1 MKHLTRNRIA
11 VGLVAFLP
19 LLGCGQRDGKSSSVR
34 PLALNAQEPA
44 ELQDIVDTA
53 VGAGSFNTLATALGV
68 AELIPT
74 LKSDGPFTVFAPT
87 DEAFAKIPSDQ
98 LNAILADKA
107 LLTKILT
114 YHVVAGKLL
123 ASDVLG
129 QTSLTSV
136 EGNSIAVSL
145 SEGSAFVNGSK
156 IVATDVLATNG
167 VIHVIDTVLLPPMD
181 QSNTSDPV
189 RSEEPAMKLDIVDT
203 AVANGSFTI
212 LARALTEAG
221 LIDTLKSDGPFT
233 VFAPNDEAFAKIP
246 SDQLNAILA
255 DKALLTKILTYHVVA
270 GKLLA
275 ADVLGQTGLN
285 SVQGSSIKV
294 SSNDDGAFVND
305 SKIVATDVLASNGV
319 IHVID
324 TVLLPPM
331 DQPAPKDIVDVAVG
345 NGSFTI
351 LARALTEAGL
361 IDTLKSE
368 GPFTVFAPTDE
379 AFAKIPSDQLNAILA
394 DKALL
399 TKILTYHVVAGK
411 LLATDVLGQTELN
424 SVQGSSIKVSLNNG
438 GAFVNESKIVATDV
452 LASNGVIHVIDTV
465 LLPLMDQPAPKD
477 IIDVAVGNGNFTILA
492 RALTEAGLIDIL
504 KGDGPFT
511 VFAPT
516 DEAFA
521 KIPSDQLGA
530 ILADKAL
537 LTKILTYHVVA
548 GKLDAATVLDSCS
561 LTSVEG
567 SSINVS
573 LQGSEAFVNQ
583 SKIIATDVFASN
595 GVIHVIDT
603 VLLPPGL

>member
-1 MKHLTRNRIA
+1 MVRETEINTYKTHMEFSMKHLLANRIV
-11 VGLVAFLP
+11 VGLIALGPIV
-19 LLGCGQRDGKSSSVR
+19 GCGQSSGGSSSVG
-34 PLALNAQEPA
+34 PLSSDFKKAVQ
-44 ELQDIVDTA
+44 LQDIVDTA
-53 VGAGSFNTLATALGV
+53 VNAGSFNTLATALGA
-68 AELIPT
+68 AELIET

-123 ASDVLG
+123 AADVLG

-145 SEGSAFVNGSK
+145 SDGNAFVNGSK

-181 QSNTSDPV
+181 QAKPAEPV
-189 RSEEPAMKLDIVDT
+189 RGEEAAKELDIVDT

-212 LARALTEAG
+212 LAKALTEAA
-221 LIDTLKSDGPFT
+221 LIDTLKSD
-233 VFAPNDEAFAKIP
+233 
-246 SDQLNAILA
+246 
-255 DKALLTKILTYHVVA
+255 
-270 GKLLA
+270 
-275 ADVLGQTGLN
+275 
-285 SVQGSSIKV
+285 
-294 SSNDDGAFVND
+294 
-305 SKIVATDVLASNGV
+305 
-319 IHVID
+319 
-324 TVLLPPM
+324 
-331 DQPAPKDIVDVAVG
+331 
-345 NGSFTI
+345 
-351 LARALTEAGL
+351 
-361 IDTLKSE
+361 

-411 LLATDVLGQTELN
+411 LLATDVLGQTALN
-424 SVQGSSIKVSLNNG
+424 SVEGSSIKVSLNNG
-438 GAFVNESKIVATDV
+438 GAFVNDSQIVATDV

-465 LLPLMDQPAPKD
+465 LLPPMEQPAPKD
-477 IIDVAVGNGNFTILA
+477 IIDVAVGNGSFTILA
-492 RALTEAGLIDIL
+492 RALTEAGLIDTL
-504 KGDGPFT
+504 KGEGPFT

-521 KIPSDQLGA
+521 KIPSDQLNA

-561 LTSVEG
+561 LSSVEG
-567 SSINVS
+567 SSISVS
-573 LQGSEAFVNQ
+573 LQGSDAFVNQ

-603 VLLPPGL
+603 VLLPPSL

>member
-1 MKHLTRNRIA
+1 MSIQRN
-11 VGLVAFLP
+11 
-19 LLGCGQRDGKSSSVR
+19 
-34 PLALNAQEPA
+34 
-44 ELQDIVDTA
+44 
-53 VGAGSFNTLATALGV
+53 
-68 AELIPT
+68 
-74 LKSDGPFTVFAPT
+74 
-87 DEAFAKIPSDQ
+87 
-98 LNAILADKA
+98 
-107 LLTKILT
+107 
-114 YHVVAGKLL
+114 
-123 ASDVLG
+123 
-129 QTSLTSV
+129 
-136 EGNSIAVSL
+136 
-145 SEGSAFVNGSK
+145 
-156 IVATDVLATNG
+156 
-167 VIHVIDTVLLPPMD
+167 MD
-181 QSNTSDPV
+181 S
-189 RSEEPAMKLDIVDT
+189 
-203 AVANGSFTI
+203 
-212 LARALTEAG
+212 
-221 LIDTLKSDGPFT
+221 
-233 VFAPNDEAFAKIP
+233 
-246 SDQLNAILA
+246 
-255 DKALLTKILTYHVVA
+255 
-270 GKLLA
+270 
-275 ADVLGQTGLN
+275 
-285 SVQGSSIKV
+285 
-294 SSNDDGAFVND
+294 
-305 SKIVATDVLASNGV
+305 
-319 IHVID
+319 
-324 TVLLPPM
+324 
-331 DQPAPKDIVDVAVG
+331 
-345 NGSFTI
+345 
-351 LARALTEAGL
+351 GL

-368 GPFTVFAPTDE
+368 GSFTVFAPTDE

-424 SVQGSSIKVSLNNG
+424 SVQGSSIKVSLNNS

-465 LLPLMDQPAPKD
+465 LLPPMDQPAPKD

-492 RALTEAGLIDIL
+492 RALTEAGLIDVL

-521 KIPSDQLGA
+521 KIPSDQLDA

-603 VLLPPGL
+603 VILPPSL